1 MRMYNLSITQRITL
15 LGSLIAIVVASVI
28 GARAIYSAKAMT
40 EKRML
45 ESELPSK
52 VESINKSIA
61 QQILQLKS
69 AAQQLSSNQFIL
81 NMAKQGQL
89 DESVLVDELKRIANQ
104 YDLVTASWANRKS
117 AQYWNQNGFLRVLN
131 QQQDGW
137 FFGFTQSG
145 NDYSISIYQEAPG
158 DVKMFVNHQQTD
170 GIGLAGLAKSI
181 DDMQRML
188 SNMRIEKTG
197 YVYVVNS
204 QGQVQLHPDASKVA
218 KSNLSD
224 FYGANVS
231 RALLNGSNFSVD
243 TVKLNG
249 NDTIV
254 AASAIEQT
262 DLYVIAQVPA
272 DEVFD
277 EINALQWQII
287 LFALITA
294 LIASFAS
301 LIMAKNLSAPLSN
314 MAQLFARLGSGDAK
328 LHYRVPNSNQPE
340 LQALAD
346 GFNEFISK
354 IESAIKMVANES
366 RDIRNASEQVFEQS
380 HKNSKALDDQKSQTI
395 TVAAAINQ
403 MGATVQEIAGS
414 ANNSAKLTEQSKA
427 SSEQSHH
434 RVQES
439 QTTLQT
445 LACDID
451 AMAHEVETLA
461 EKTQSIANIV
471 DVIRGISEQTNLL
484 ALNAAIESARAGEHG
499 RGFAVVADEVRA
511 LASRTSKSTDEIQA
525 TITELTQS
533 SDAIVNQI
541 NQSKQQA
548 EHCVGSMQ
556 TSVELMSDVTETANQ
571 INDMT
576 TLIAAATEQQSN
588 VVADV
593 GRSIEHIST
602 ISDEVMNA
610 QLDTEKAIQALADS
624 AKSLDKLVAS
634 FEEQ

>member
-1 MRMYNLSITQRITL
+1 MYNLSITQRITL
-15 LGSLIAIVVASVI
+15 LGSLIAIIVASVI
-28 GARAIYSAKAMT
+28 GAKAIYSAKSMT

-61 QQILQLKS
+61 QQILQLKN
-69 AAQQLSSNQFIL
+69 AAQQLSSNQFITEV
-81 NMAKQGQL
+81 AKQGQL
-89 DESVLVDELKRIANQ
+89 DETLLVNELKRITQQ
-104 YDLVTASWANRKS
+104 YDLVTASWANRSS

-137 FFGFTQSG
+137 FFTFTQSS
-145 NDYSISIYQEAPG
+145 DPFSISIYQEAPD
-158 DVKMFVNHQQTD
+158 DVKMFVNHQQTN

-188 SNMRIEKTG
+188 SNMTIEKTG
-197 YVYVVNS
+197 FVYVVNA

-224 FYGANVS
+224 FYGDNAS
-231 RALLNGSNFSVD
+231 HTLLNGRHFAVD

-249 NDTIV
+249 HDTII

-287 LFALITA
+287 LFALVTA
-294 LIASFAS
+294 VIACFIS
-301 LIMAKNLSAPLSN
+301 LLMAKNLSAPLSN
-314 MAQLFARLGSGDAK
+314 MAKLFARLGSGDAK
-328 LHYRVPNSNQPE
+328 LHYRVPDLKQPE

-354 IESAIKMVANES
+354 IEAAIKMVANES
-366 RDIRNASEQVFEQS
+366 HDIRNASEQVFEQS
-380 HKNSKALDDQKSQTI
+380 HNNSQALDEQKSQTI
-395 TVAAAINQ
+395 SVAAAINQ

-414 ANNSAKLTEQSKA
+414 ASNSAKLTEQSKA
-427 SSEQSHH
+427 SSEQGHH
-434 RVQES
+434 RVQQS
-439 QTTLQT
+439 QKTLQT
-445 LACDID
+445 LATDID
-451 AMAHEVETLA
+451 AMAHAVEKLVN
-461 EKTQSIANIV
+461 KTQSIANIV

-511 LASRTSKSTDEIQA
+511 LASRTSNSTDEIQA
-525 TITELTQS
+525 TINELTQT

-541 NQSKQQA
+541 NRSKQQA
-548 EHCVGSMQ
+548 EQSVESMQ
-556 TSVELMSDVTETANQ
+556 ISVDLMEDVTETANQ

-602 ISDEVMNA
+602 ISDDVMSA
-610 QLDTEKAIQALADS
+610 QLNTEQSIQALADS
-624 AKSLDKLVAS
+624 AKSLDTLVAS
-634 FEEQ
+634 FEQQ